1 MSTIILECLRLK
13 KVKTQMSCRG
23 NVHNLFP
30 VCQTSRVQQLTPHTE
45 ATQFDKVSKNII
57 TILETKAK
65 LIEEEKL
72 KAIGKRIQ
80 VERQAELRKRK
91 QKELQALVNEK
102 QAELERYTAGTT
114 ILAHTNFTYLQI
126 HN

>member
-1 MSTIILECLRLK
+1 MADIIAFDEHHHIRVLDAQKYKDSDELQRECAQFIAK
-13 KVKTQMSCRG
+13 
-23 NVHNLFP
+23 
-30 VCQTSRVQQLTPHTE
+30 
-45 ATQFDKVSKNII
+45 ATQFDKVAKNII

-102 QAELERYTAGTT
+102 QAELERYTIEHAS
-114 ILAHTNFTYLQI
+114 LLRLEAEQKALLDKLSN
-126 HN
+126 NEV